1 MKLFFEEQHYRLEQ
15 LEGILDKRYYNPVS
29 KSSNKYKINYVG
41 YFFNSKLNEGKG
53 DAILIFPKVFVLGTN
68 GKNRKAFGAFD
79 PLEIID
85 YNPEQLLKAS
95 GDKKSVELIYEM
107 STWIYRAIDQYRINV
122 LGQDISEEAEIST
135 VLSKKDVHSSTE
147 FEIIESLRLFNK
159 QNKEL
164 FTFISRK
171 SNSQKHKINWS
182 RTIAKKTALFSN
194 GKPNYF
200 DVASTKKQINYD
212 DELIRIFFSVLNALK
227 TKYGFTFKIGLNYK
241 IAKGVAY
248 DRLERKGSKFLK
260 SIKYQLY
267 SDKMIELHSLLSGY
281 FERVDRSHSKKIEDE
296 FLLVKEFNNVF
307 EDMID
312 RLIGDQIHG
321 DLAVLK
327 NHPDGKE
334 LDHIYKET
342 GYFQKESIYA
352 IADSKYYQE
361 QTKQG
366 RNSKFKQ
373 FTYARNVI
381 ALNVGV
387 IKGDKSDGSI
397 RYQDKEFTE
406 GYHPTPNFFIS
417 AFFNKKLTN
426 AQHGLEVHPDKD
438 HFYDVQAHWEN
449 RLFDRDTLFTLSYKI
464 NFMFVLSTY
473 VNNNKMIKDKFKRKT
488 RLRFRN
494 EFIEFLYN
502 RYNFYIFKP
511 KNLDLKT
518 AIEKDFK
525 LLNGISFK
533 QSEKNELIVGL
544 EKSTNCKNFSE
555 DEVISKLKNNWVVA
569 TKKLNEHEYQG
580 NL

>member
-107 STWIYRAIDQYRINV
+107 STWIYKAIDQYRINV
-122 LGQDISEEAEIST
+122 TSQNISEEAEISK
-135 VLSKKDVHSSTE
+135 VLSKKDTHSSTE
-147 FEIIESLRLFNK
+147 LEIIEALRLFNK
-159 QNKEL
+159 QNKDL
-164 FTFISRK
+164 FAFISRK

-182 RTIAKKTALFSN
+182 KTISKKTPLFNN
-194 GKPNYF
+194 GKPYYF
-200 DVASTKKQINYD
+200 DVSSTKKQINYD
-212 DELIRIFFSVLNALK
+212 DEIIQIFFSVLNSLK
-227 TKYGFTFKIGLNYK
+227 IKYGFKFNIDLNYK

-248 DRLERKGSKFLK
+248 ERLELKGSKFLK
-260 SIKYQLY
+260 SIKYKLY
-267 SDKMIELHSLLSGY
+267 SDKMIELHGLLSAY
-281 FERVDRSHSKKIEDE
+281 FDRIDKSNSKKLEDE
-296 FLLVKEFNNVF
+296 FLLVKDFNNVF

-381 ALNVGV
+381 ALNVDV

-438 HFYDVQAHWEN
+438 HFYDV
-449 RLFDRDTLFTLSYKI
+449 
-464 NFMFVLSTY
+464 
-473 VNNNKMIKDKFKRKT
+473 
-488 RLRFRN
+488 
-494 EFIEFLYN
+494 
-502 RYNFYIFKP
+502 
-511 KNLDLKT
+511 
-518 AIEKDFK
+518 
-525 LLNGISFK
+525 
-533 QSEKNELIVGL
+533 
-544 EKSTNCKNFSE
+544 
-555 DEVISKLKNNWVVA
+555 
-569 TKKLNEHEYQG
+569 
-580 NL
+580 